1 MKTMK
6 AAFYVAPHQIRV
18 EEVEIPSP
26 GPGEVIVK
34 VECCG
39 ICGTDYHIFEGDFI
53 SPYPL
58 IGGHE
63 FAGTVY
69 EVGEGVDGWTEGE
82 RVAVDPSVYC
92 GKCNHCRNL
101 RWNHCKRWNAIGVTM
116 NGAFAEYVRVP
127 AKNLYRLP
135 EGMTFEEGALIEP
148 LSCVA
153 YALNRVQP
161 KFGEKSLIFGGGPMG
176 LMLLMALKTS
186 GTSEVVLVD
195 VLKEKLEMARRLGAD
210 GVYVNGDSLK
220 SRLDARYPDG
230 FDLVVD
236 ATGIPSVIEDMFR
249 FAGPGARILQ
259 FGVAPTDA
267 HISVNPFDIYHK
279 DWQYLGS
286 MALMFN
292 FYQALHMIEHKR
304 VDVGALV
311 TKKISLESFADYM
324 RDKKHAKDCKVL
336 VCPGL

>member
-1 MKTMK
+1 MPKMK
-6 AAFYVAPHQIRV
+6 AALFVSPHQIRV

-26 GPGEVIVK
+26 GPDEVIVK

-39 ICGTDYHIFEGDFI
+39 ICGTDYHILEGDFI
-53 SPYPL
+53 SPYP
-58 IGGHE
+58 IAGGHE
-63 FAGTVY
+63 FSGTVY
-69 EVGEGVDGWTEGE
+69 EVGEGVDEWTPGE

-92 GKCNHCRNL
+92 GSCVHCRNH

-135 EGMTFEEGALIEP
+135 EGISFEEGALIEP

-153 YALNRVQP
+153 YALNRIQP
-161 KFGEKSLIFGGGPMG
+161 KFGERALIFGGGPMG

-195 VLKEKLEMARRLGAD
+195 IAEKKLETAKRLGAD
-210 GVYVNGDSLK
+210 AVYQGGELLE
-220 SRLDARYPDG
+220 SRLESRYPDG

-236 ATGIPSVIEDMFR
+236 ATGIPAVIEGMFR
-249 FAGPGARILQ
+249 FAGPGARLLQ
-259 FGVAPTDA
+259 FGVAPSDA
-267 HISVNPFDIYHK
+267 RISVNPFDIYHK
-279 DWQYLGS
+279 DWQYIGS

-292 FYQALHMIEHKR
+292 FCQALWMIEQKR
-304 VDVGALV
+304 VNVGALV
-311 TKKISLESFADYM
+311 TKKIGLESFADYM
-324 RDKKHAKDCKVL
+324 REKKPPEDIKVL